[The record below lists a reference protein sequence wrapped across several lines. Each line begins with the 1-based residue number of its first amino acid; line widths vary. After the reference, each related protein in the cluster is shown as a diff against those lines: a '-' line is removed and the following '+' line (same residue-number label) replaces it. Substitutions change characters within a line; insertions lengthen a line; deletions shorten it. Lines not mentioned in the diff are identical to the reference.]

1 MIMNTRTAWAMK
13 IETIK
18 AQLSRVERQRSVL
31 RQRMDELRR
40 RELSKLP
47 QQVGLETID
56 ELILA
61 LVEHASPSL
70 RERLSRSDDTDSP
83 DTENGPGNT
92 RRARFPAE
100 LRARIRAELEAG
112 GKSVAQISREYGP
125 SHPTIMGWKREWGLT
140 RPRGRTPSSSG
151 GGK

>member
-1 MIMNTRTAWAMK
+1 MTTRTAWAMK

-31 RQRMDELRR
+31 KQRMDELRR

-47 QQVGLETID
+47 QHVGLATID
-56 ELILA
+56 ELILV
-61 LVEHASPSL
+61 LVQHASPAL
-70 RERLSRSDDTDSP
+70 RERLARIDGTETTDPGAEP
-83 DTENGPGNT
+83 DSA
-92 RRARFPAE
+92 RRARFPSE

-112 GKSVAQISREYGP
+112 GKSVAQLSREYGP

-140 RPRGRTPSSSG
+140 RPRARARVPADVA
-151 GGK
+151 K